1 MSNPNPNP
9 NPHPHQ
15 VATGPECGFVETIT
29 DAISL
34 DALKRKHPECA
45 TLSSMLH
52 PLACYAP

>member
-1 MSNPNPNP
+1 MSNPHPNPNP
-9 NPHPHQ
+9 NPHQ

-45 TLSSMLH
+45 TLSTM
-52 PLACYAP
+52 